1 MISAVGNLQL
11 SVVKLQLPA
20 VPSPQFFSNQDA
32 AVSNEHHHHVRLL
45 FGWQKRNLYKSWDFP
60 NVQLYTKYA
69 VLIWKC
75 EVVAENLCSRKWP
88 TIWLEVHA
96 WSVTQCYFFHSNTFF
111 CCIIHYRCQFQ
122 LWGLRAIGYSME
134 ICTRDVNKTPAV
146 KTKTK
151 TAHRTK

>member
-1 MISAVGNLQL
+1 MTKWKFRAPMISAVGNLQL

-96 WSVTQCYFFHSNTFF
+96 WSVTQCYFFPFKHFLLL
-111 CCIIHYRCQFQ
+111 HYT
-122 LWGLRAIGYSME
+122 LSLSVSTVRASCYRLQYGNLYQG
-134 ICTRDVNKTPAV
+134 C
-146 KTKTK
+146 
-151 TAHRTK
+151 